1 VRCAVCRVDDG
12 RVRRWHTVG
21 GTDYGSAHPGE
32 CAGLLWEAHFIAA
45 TGQSEH
51 EHALILWRWKRRA
64 AEVAGAPFNAPLPV
78 SPAEAAVTRAIRER
92 GWEAIAKEPSP

>member
-1 VRCAVCRVDDG
+1 MKCAVCRTETG
-12 RVRRWHTVG
+12 RVRRWVTLG
-21 GTDYGSAHPGE
+21 GTDYGAAHPGE

-64 AEVAGAPFNAPLPV
+64 AEVANAPFTTPPPT
-78 SPAEAAVTRAIRER
+78 SPAEAAVVRAIRER
-92 GWEAIAKEPSP
+92 GWEAIAKELSP